1 MGLNL
6 KPLIT
11 SNPIRIPD
19 LDGKVVAIDAFNVIY
34 QFLKRQLEAPLENYW
49 QIIKENPPV
58 ILVDF
63 FIET

>member
-34 QFLKRQLEAPLENYW
+34 QFLATIRGPTGELLSKQPRRTHQSSQWTFL
-49 QIIKENPPV
+49 
-58 ILVDF
+58 
-63 FIET
+63 